1 MKIKTLKINGFKKF
15 EKFEIAFNDRLS
27 VIVGENEVGKS
38 TILSAID
45 IVLNQTEFYKQDIS
59 LLRFFNTK
67 QIDSF
72 FSSGNKK
79 DLPKIDIELFI
90 DFNDSTETSH
100 FNGLHYNDSNSK
112 KEALSG
118 IKFVYEFDKDF
129 ENQVDFQNL
138 ADNKVIPIEYYKS
151 SWNTFQGK
159 SYRRQLLR
167 INNIFLDNSSN
178 RHDLYGG
185 YARQLY
191 AATISDSIHR
201 ELSTKL
207 KSKLNSFID
216 ENRSVLELEKNVKR
230 QIGFDNSKSNILKLI
245 DIFEN
250 DISIQDMGKGR
261 ENVIKTEMALQKN
274 NFDLILIEEPE
285 SHLSHS
291 NTRKLIDTLS
301 AFTDE
306 QLIVTSHSPQIVSRL
321 NLSNIIWISDFEAK
335 SLSSLNSE
343 TAQYFE
349 KIDNLDILKFILSE
363 KVILVEGA
371 AEYIMFEALYNK
383 IKKTNLDS
391 KGIEVISMGS
401 ISYNRYKEIANLLN
415 KKVAVITDNDGNSEK
430 IKSAKVDGEFGI
442 FMGKQIED
450 WTLETAFYS
459 LNKEF
464 FDTLYKD
471 VKTKDEYNGI
481 NCPKA
486 LAHMLKNKT
495 ANAMEIEKNIDKLEI
510 PDYLVEAI
518 NWISE

>member
-15 EKFEIAFNDRLS
+15 EKFEISFNDRLS

-59 LLRFFNTK
+59 LLRFFNIK

-72 FSSGNKK
+72 FSSGDKK

-90 DFNDSTETSH
+90 DFGGSTETSH
-100 FNGLHYNDSNSK
+100 FSGLHYSNSK
-112 KEALSG
+112 SKQEIHSG

-129 ENQVDFQNL
+129 ESQVNFEDL
-138 ADNKVIPIEYYKS
+138 ANNKVIPIEYYKA

-167 INNIFLDNSSN
+167 KNNIFLDNTSN
-178 RHDLYGG
+178 RYDLYGG

-191 AATISDSIHR
+191 SATISDSIHR

-207 KSKLNSFID
+207 KSKLNSFIA
-216 ENRSVLELEKNVKR
+216 ENRPVLELDRDTKR

-261 ENVIKTEMALQKN
+261 ENVIKTEMALQENK
-274 NFDLILIEEPE
+274 FDLILIEEPE

-291 NTRKLIDTLS
+291 NTRKLIEMLS
-301 AFTDE
+301 SFTDE

-321 NLSNIIWISDFEAK
+321 NLSNIIWISNFEAK
-335 SLSSLNSE
+335 SLSNLNKD
-343 TAQYFE
+343 TAHYFE
-349 KIDNLDILKFILSE
+349 KIDN

-415 KKVAVITDNDGNSEK
+415 KKVAVITDNDYSQEK
-430 IKSAKVDGEFGI
+430 IDNAQIDNEFGI
-442 FMGKQIED
+442 FMGNKIED
-450 WTLETAFYS
+450 WTLEVAFYN
-459 LNKEF
+459 LNQNF
-464 FDTLYKD
+464 FDTFYKD
-471 VKTKDEYNGI
+471 VKTKDEYNGMT
-481 NCPKA
+481 CPKA

-495 ANAMEIEKNIDKLEI
+495 ANAMEIEKSIDKLVI
-510 PDYLVEAI
+510 PSYLVEAI